1 MRHNTVRDITAELL
15 NEVCRDVRVEPGLQ
29 ELTGETVSNN
39 ANTSDESRLDISA
52 RGFWIP
58 YQKAF
63 FDVRV
68 FNPLAGRYESMNV
81 SKMYEINEKEKKRAY
96 NDRVLQIERGS
107 FTPLVF
113 CTNGGK
119 GRECRKFFQRLGQNI
134 AEKRGISYN
143 LVANW
148 INRKIS
154 FALNK

>member
-1 MRHNTVRDITAELL
+1 M
-15 NEVCRDVRVEPGLQ
+15 
-29 ELTGETVSNN
+29 
-39 ANTSDESRLDISA
+39 SRKCTKST
-52 RGFWIP
+52 R
-58 YQKAF
+58 K
-63 FDVRV
+63 
-68 FNPLAGRYESMNV
+68 
-81 SKMYEINEKEKKRAY
+81 KKKRAY

-154 FALNK
+154 FALNKCIIVCIRGSRCIKEMNPLSNEIDISEKISST